1 MAFFI
6 LSNFGD
12 SESSSFCNDITAA
25 ARVEA
30 GGGDAHKPDSKGC
43 EEVVIIAHLQHGA
56 TQSQEMLT
64 GRGGRHSLLQYLC
77 YRFTIWCLAIGKLR
91 MRWLMKRRLRRV

>member
-1 MAFFI
+1 MTLRLQLALKLGEETI
-6 LSNFGD
+6 
-12 SESSSFCNDITAA
+12 
-25 ARVEA
+25 
-30 GGGDAHKPDSKGC
+30 HKPDSKGC

-64 GRGGRHSLLQYLC
+64 GREGRRSLLQYLC